1 MRLEVSVLSNP
12 GGRERN
18 EDACGFWTG
27 GGGCFAVVSDG
38 AGGHGGGDVA
48 SKLAVRIILAT
59 FRESPECSGAA
70 IDASLKAAHK
80 AIVAQQPTRREL
92 SGMRATATV
101 LAIDTV
107 HNAAVWG
114 HVGDTRLYCF
124 RDGAIVAQTKDH
136 SVVQRMVDAGYLAQA
151 AIRKSSERSKLF
163 AALGHNEAFEAAI
176 LSAPFPIRAG
186 DVFLLCTDGFWEYVD
201 ESTMLAA
208 LSHEKTAA
216 GWLREMVDDVVRR
229 GGREQDNFSALAVF
243 CRDAAPD
250 DADPDATKVE

>member
-1 MRLEVSVLSNP
+1 MKLEVSVLSNP

-48 SKLAVRIILAT
+48 SKLAVRVILSA
-59 FRESPECSGAA
+59 FREDPTCSGEA
-70 IDASLKAAHK
+70 IDAALTAAHR
-80 AIVAQQPTRREL
+80 AIVAQQPTRATL

-101 LAIDTV
+101 LAIDSV
-107 HNAAVWG
+107 HNYAVWG

-136 SVVQRMVDAGYLAQA
+136 SVVQKMVDAGYLAQA
-151 AIRKSSERSKLF
+151 AIRKSTERSKLF
-163 AALGHNEAFEAAI
+163 AALGHDEAFEAAI
-176 LSAPFPIRAG
+176 SASRFPLRAG

-201 ESTMLAA
+201 ESTMIAA
-208 LSHEKTAA
+208 LAHGATAA
-216 GWLREMVDDVVRR
+216 GWLHEMVDDVVRR

-243 CRDAAPD
+243 CRNPSSD
-250 DADPDATKVE
+250 DPDATKVV